1 MWPWSRPWLWNERNA
16 HEGHLQSVYGE
27 RISTSN
33 ACELVRR
40 RRMFELLR
48 LLTKAKTPPSTNQPV
63 ELVFSAE
70 WYPRAIIRIRVKI
83 AFMLNVWAPIYF
95 IQPWVFSFSLPLLLS
110 CPWFSLFPNL
120 GYYSA
125 LSFFI
130 SVQPWLSFS
139 VQPLV
144 FLGFQLWFTHWAGLV
159 HRGLPCQ
166 NVTLWTLVPT

>member
-1 MWPWSRPWLWNERNA
+1 MHRETTRFHQLSDCPFVWPWSRPWLWNVRNA

-83 AFMLNVWAPIYF
+83 AFMLNVWAPMYF

-120 GYYSA
+120 GYHSA
-125 LSFFI
+125 LSFSFL
-130 SVQPWLSFS
+130 SSLGYHSAFSPWFF
-139 VQPLV
+139 LV
-144 FLGFQLWFTHWAGLV
+144 FSYDLLIG
-159 HRGLPCQ
+159 PD
-166 NVTLWTLVPT
+166 